1 MLNLDPAKLL
11 VIFVLALVVLGPD
24 RLPKVARQ
32 MAALWKELTRVRDQ
46 VSEEVRKAMPDMDIP
61 KIPHIP
67 SPSSAIAN
75 FINEAN
81 PLRAPAN
88 TPRPSRPAAPTL
100 KSEDEHYAAP
110 RTAVDLSIDPD
121 DPSMN

>member
-11 VIFVLALVVLGPD
+11 VIFVLALVVLGPE

-32 MAALWKELTRVRDQ
+32 MAGLWKELTRVRDQ
-46 VSEEVRKAMPDMDIP
+46 VTDEVRKAMPDVNLPNIP
-61 KIPHIP
+61 KIP

-81 PLRAPAN
+81 PLKPSTNAS
-88 TPRPSRPAAPTL
+88 RPSRFDAA
-100 KSEDEHYAAP
+100 SVEAEHE
-110 RTAVDLSIDPD
+110 VQLSARA
-121 DPSMN
+121 SLEVS

>member
-1 MLNLDPAKLL
+1 
-11 VIFVLALVVLGPD
+11 VVLGPE

-46 VSEEVRKAMPDMDIP
+46 VSDEVRKAMPDVNLPNIP
-61 KIPHIP
+61 RIP

-81 PLRAPAN
+81 PLKPS
-88 TPRPSRPAAPTL
+88 TSSSRPSRPATPSADGEEEVQRSSRASL
-100 KSEDEHYAAP
+100 
-110 RTAVDLSIDPD
+110 DLSIDPD